1 MMPVLP
7 HFASECIKL
16 LNFNKNIEWPQIN
29 NEDLIQDNTKYV
41 IQVNGKTRQVIE
53 QKRDL
58 TEENLV
64 KIIMNSQIFIK
75 YIKDK
80 KAIKRVI
87 FIPNKLIN
95 VIV

>member
-1 MMPVLP
+1 
-7 HFASECIKL
+7 L
-16 LNFNKNIEWPQIN
+16 LNFNENIEWPQIN
-29 NEDLIQDNTKYV
+29 NEDLIQEDTKYV
-41 IQVNGKTRQVIE
+41 IQVNGKTRQIIE
-53 QKRDL
+53 QKRSL

-80 KAIKRVI
+80 NAIKRVI

-95 VIV
+95 IIV